1 MRLPVTQLDDRT
13 FDDLVAEARQRLA
26 LHLPD
31 LRPAPEGDPIH
42 ALIDLFAFMAEG
54 VTYRAN
60 LIPERQRQV
69 FLNLLQLPLR
79 PARPAHGLVSIDAKP
94 RRNRLEIAP
103 LLRAE
108 TELREGNQV
117 FTTEGEIAPVPLELK
132 VLIKERLE
140 AEVLLEAGITPKQ
153 LMEQYGGMV
162 DAFRPRTFGVG
173 QDRPDLSTS
182 LDNYLY
188 LLLHL
193 PDARFAEQA
202 PALRQALAGQTINIG
217 LAPIADLPGDVAEE
231 VFPRTLA
238 WEIAYQREATGQPE
252 YLPLEVIDDG
262 SDGGR
267 KAGVVRLRLPRSVD
281 VLDSTFAD
289 DPRQAGYGSRPP
301 EAPAGVDPEQVIL
314 WLRLSA
320 PDEADLDLAYI
331 DINSV
336 AVRGQGVVRNAALGV
351 GNGRPNQIVTLPHQN
366 VEAASLRLQV
376 SEQGSLR
383 TWTRVGH
390 FAGSGPQDRVY
401 RFDALTGIVEFPDG
415 VRGRRPEPQAAIR
428 AAYYRHGGGMGGNL
442 AAGTL
447 RRVETNG
454 ALYTVRQPWP
464 LAGGV
469 EAEKIREA
477 EARIPAFL
485 THRAR
490 AVTKADFEVL
500 ARDNPVTPVAR
511 AEAVAGLV
519 PGANLAAARFD
530 VPAAVSVF
538 VLPPAPRA
546 FAAAPRPTV
555 GILRDVFQYLD
566 RRKPIS
572 TELYVLSPQY
582 VPLALSV
589 AVTVSDPRTEASVMQ
604 DLRTNLLAFVWA
616 LAPGGPGGT
625 GWPMG
630 RNIDPN
636 ELQTTA
642 GRTGGVQSIDG
653 LAVYHQDTATG
664 AWIELSEAKLEL
676 QSYQL
681 PELMEVH
688 VGDTLEAP
696 RVVTRASEGPLPKPQ
711 PAPVA
716 PDIC

>member
-1 MRLPVTQLDDRT
+1 MRLPVTQLDDRS
-13 FDDLVAEARQRLA
+13 FDDLVAEARQRLT

-79 PARPAHGLVSIDAKP
+79 PARPAHGLVSIDARP
-94 RRNRLEIAP
+94 RRNQLEIAP
-103 LLRAE
+103 LLRAG
-108 TELREGNQV
+108 TVLREGDQT
-117 FTTEGEIAPVPLELK
+117 FTTEGEVAPLPLELK

-140 AEVLLEAGITPKQ
+140 TDALLEAGITPQQ
-153 LMEQYGGMV
+153 LLDQYGGMV
-162 DAFRPRTFGVG
+162 DAFRPRTFVLG

-193 PDARFAEQA
+193 PDARFADQA
-202 PALRQALAGQTINIG
+202 PALRQALGGQTVNIG
-217 LAPIADLPGDVAEE
+217 LAPVAHLPGDVAEE
-231 VFPRTLA
+231 VFPRTLT
-238 WEIAYQREATGQPE
+238 WEIAYQREATGQPD
-252 YLPLEVIDDG
+252 YLPLEVIDDS

-267 KAGVVRLRLPRSVD
+267 KAGVVRLRLPRSAD
-281 VLDSTFAD
+281 VLASTFAD
-289 DPRQAGYGSRPP
+289 DPRQAGYGTRPP
-301 EAPAGVDPEQVIL
+301 EAPAGVDAGQVML

-320 PDEADLDLAYI
+320 PDEAALDLAYI

-336 AVRGQGVVRNAALGV
+336 AVRGQGVARNVALGV
-351 GNGRPNQIVTLPHQN
+351 GNGRPNQIVSLPHQD
-366 VEAASLRLQV
+366 VEAASLKIQV
-376 SEQGSLR
+376 AEQGNLR

-390 FAGSGPQDRVY
+390 FAGAGPEDRVY

-415 VRGRRPEPQAAIR
+415 ARGRRPELQAAIR
-428 AAYYRHGGGMGGNL
+428 AAYYRYGGGIGGNL

-447 RRVETNG
+447 RRVETNS
-454 ALYTVRQPWP
+454 ALYVVRQPWP
-464 LAGGV
+464 LTGGV
-469 EAEKIREA
+469 AAETIREA
-477 EARIPAFL
+477 ETRIPAFL

-490 AVTKADFEVL
+490 AVTKTDFEVL

-511 AEAVAGLV
+511 AEAVPGLI

-538 VLPPAPRA
+538 VLPPTPRA

-582 VPLALSV
+582 VPLAMSV

-604 DLRTNLLAFVWA
+604 DVRSTLLAFVWA

-630 RNIDPN
+630 RGIDPN

-653 LAVYHQDTATG
+653 LSLYHQDTATG
-664 AWIELSEAKLEL
+664 SWIELSEAKLEL

-688 VGDTLEAP
+688 VGNTLESP
-696 RVVTRASEGPLPKPQ
+696 KIVTRGQQGPLPRPQ